1 MQNAAI
7 NSPGNRIA
15 GLAHRLQLVRGHR
28 LLKTTR
34 VLPTGIS
41 VLDEFLPSG
50 GLLKGAINEWVGAQ
64 GKYTLASCV
73 LAFHSHSHPVAFL
86 GTDGIPHPLLM
97 ERAGGMFSN
106 LYLAVESSLA
116 LFARLVEQV
125 AGAAVFPLI
134 VIQASRWNSGEP
146 LFSAPSLRRLFSMAR
161 GTGCTLLFLLE
172 DHGTLSS
179 LTRSCSLRL
188 RFSPVGNEMG
198 RCSIELERLSGYSP
212 GGQVALALDDVV
224 ASVKGRAS

>member
-7 NSPGNRIA
+7 NSPENRIA

-28 LLKTTR
+28 LSKTTR

-41 VLDEFLPSG
+41 VLDEFLPSR

-64 GKYTLASCV
+64 GKYTLAACV
-73 LAFHSHSHPVAFL
+73 LTSHSHSHPVAFL

-97 ERAGGMFSN
+97 EKAGGVFSN
-106 LYLAVESSLA
+106 LYLAVESSPA

-172 DHGTLSS
+172 DHGTLPF

-188 RFSPVGNEMG
+188 RFSPVEGDPG
-198 RCSIELERLSGYSP
+198 RCSIELERLSGFSP
-212 GGQVALALDDVV
+212 GGQLILALDDVV
-224 ASVKGRAS
+224 ASGKGRTS